1 MLERG
6 VTSAT
11 TYGLLLRRLG
21 LGLLA
26 CSGARLAFLVVHRH
40 LFADAPALDLA
51 SALVHGVRFDL
62 SALVYLNLP
71 LVLLAMAPTRI
82 AATRWYGPT
91 TAAYFVAANGGA
103 LLLMAFDIGFFPFS
117 GSRLSANA
125 AVFLHD
131 LPRQAAQLGV
141 AYFGLVALACSTV
154 VALAMINPRPRQIF
168 APRGLRWGASAV
180 LALVLSV
187 VAARGGVQARPIN
200 SITAF
205 QQGDHDLGVLALN
218 PVFTLLQSKS
228 DAQLAPQVFFAS
240 EQTVDSLL
248 ASEYAVLVPSRDG
261 RPRPNVVLLVLE
273 SFGTE
278 YWGAD
283 ERQHPELTP
292 FLDSLRGTG
301 AFFANGFANGRFSM
315 DALPALLLGVPRLGA
330 HNIALGE
337 YQANEWIGL
346 GHRLAAKGYHTAFF
360 HGAPKGTMYFDALAG
375 VAGIEDFYPME
386 RFPDEAQAQFDG
398 HWGIFDAAALQFAV
412 QRVGEFQEPWFSVMF
427 TISAH
432 NPYVLPEGYADSLPA
447 GSLPIHRN
455 IAYTDLAVRR
465 FFDAARR
472 QPWFEH
478 TLFIVTG
485 DHTAPMRSPRY
496 DTPLGRFLVPVL
508 LLEPGGR
515 LPVLDTT
522 RVVQHVDLF
531 RTVLDWTGDH
541 WEDAPPFGRSLFAE
555 DEDGEAIVRDDGD
568 YWMVNR
574 EYAILRDADGHEGW
588 LPYRGAQT
596 GFETLDRDEVH
607 VTSDS
612 VALSMRLRAQLQHFT
627 TALVN
632 NSLYDDRG
640 LGVAPAASRAGV
652 PTSAMPLA
660 RTP

>member
-1 MLERG
+1 M
-6 VTSAT
+6 TSAT
-11 TYGLLLRRLG
+11 THGLLLRRLG

-26 CSGARLAFLVVHRH
+26 CSGARFAFLVVHRH

-51 SALVHGVRFDL
+51 SAFVHGVRFDM

-71 LVLLAMAPTRI
+71 LVLLAMAPARI
-82 AATRWYGPT
+82 AATRWYGIT
-91 TAAYFVAANGGA
+91 TAAYFVAANGAA

-141 AYFGLVALACSTV
+141 AYFGLAALACSTV
-154 VALAMINPRPRQIF
+154 VALALINPRPLQIT
-168 APRGLRWGASAV
+168 APRGLRWGLGAV
-180 LALVLSV
+180 LTLVLAV
-187 VAARGGVQARPIN
+187 IGARGGVQARPIN
-200 SITAF
+200 NITAF
-205 QQGDHDLGVLALN
+205 RQGNHDLGVLTLN
-218 PVFTLLQSKS
+218 PVFTLLQSKA
-228 DAQLAPQVFFAS
+228 DAQLRPRVFFTS

-248 ASEYAVLVPSRDG
+248 ASGYAVRRPSESG

-273 SFGTE
+273 SIGTE
-278 YWGAD
+278 YWGAAQ
-283 ERQHPELTP
+283 RQHPELTP
-292 FLDSLRGTG
+292 FLDSLRGRG

-360 HGAPKGTMYFDALAG
+360 HGAPEGTMYFDALAG
-375 VAGIEDFYPME
+375 VAGIEDFYPLE
-386 RFPDEAQAQFDG
+386 RFPKEARAQFDG
-398 HWGIFDAAALQFAV
+398 HWGIFDEAALQFAV

-427 TISAH
+427 TISTH
-432 NPYVLPEGYADSLPA
+432 NPYVLPDGMADSLPE
-447 GSLPIHRN
+447 GSLPIHQN

-465 FFDAARR
+465 FFDAART
-472 QPWFEH
+472 QPWFEN
-478 TLFIVTG
+478 TLFIITG

-508 LLEPGGR
+508 LVEPGGR
-515 LPVLDTT
+515 LPTLDTT

-541 WEDAPPFGRSLFAE
+541 WADAPPFGRSLFATTH
-555 DEDGEAIVRDDGD
+555 DGEAIVRDDGD
-568 YWMVNR
+568 FWMVNR
-574 EYAILRDADGHEGW
+574 KYAILRDADGQEQW
-588 LPYRGAQT
+588 WPYRGTQT
-596 GFETLDRDEVH
+596 GFETLEGDDLH
-607 VTSDS
+607 SASDS

-627 TALVN
+627 TALIT
-632 NSLYDDRG
+632 NSLYEVR
-640 LGVAPAASRAGV
+640 
-652 PTSAMPLA
+652 
-660 RTP
+660 